1 MQLSSL
7 STSSYS
13 TPNGRYKERRASV
26 GAATSSVH
34 FPVESRDI
42 PATFEVSAAGVNNV
56 SYIYKP
62 LADLLGLIAD
72 AEAGAFG
79 GSLDAPNSPDFLGDL
94 SWLFSPRGASDAAA
108 PAASASAGSGIRPFS
123 SVLAA
128 NAAYESS
135 MHLADEEMDASD
147 QT

>member
-7 STSSYS
+7 STSI
-13 TPNGRYKERRASV
+13 PNGRYKERRAALRTI

-42 PATFEVSAAGVNNV
+42 PAISQVSAAGVNNV

-62 LADLLGLIAD
+62 VADLLGLIAD
-72 AEAGAFG
+72 SDPIFG
-79 GSLDAPNSPDFLGDL
+79 GGGDASSAPDFLGDL
-94 SWLFSPRGASDAAA
+94 SWLFSSRDAADAAA
-108 PAASASAGSGIRPFS
+108 PAGASAGSG

-128 NAAYESS
+128 NAAYEIS
-135 MHLADEEMDASD
+135 MHLADEE
-147 QT
+147 T

>member
-13 TPNGRYKERRASV
+13 TPNGRYKERRAGV
-26 GAATSSVH
+26 GAALSSVR
-34 FPVESRDI
+34 FPDQSRDI
-42 PATFEVSAAGVNNV
+42 SPTFEVSAAGVNNV

-62 LADLLGLIAD
+62 MADLLGLIAD
-72 AEAGAFG
+72 SDAGAFR
-79 GSLDAPNSPDFLGDL
+79 GSAEAPSAPDFLGDL
-94 SWLFSPRGASDAAA
+94 SWLFSPRGAGDAAA
-108 PAASASAGSGIRPFS
+108 PAASPSAGSAIRPFS

>member
-13 TPNGRYKERRASV
+13 TPSGRYKERRTTI
-26 GAATSSVH
+26 GAAISSLR

-42 PATFEVSAAGVNNV
+42 PTTFEVSAPGVNNV

-62 LADLLGLIAD
+62 MADLLGLIAD
-72 AEAGAFG
+72 SDAGVFG
-79 GSLDAPNSPDFLGDL
+79 GSLDAPTASDYLGDS
-94 SWLFSPRGASDAAA
+94 SWPFSPRSASDAVA
-108 PAASASAGSGIRPFS
+108 PVRASAGSG

-135 MHLADEEMDASD
+135 MHLADEEI
-147 QT
+147 

>member
-7 STSSYS
+7 STSSHS
-13 TPNGRYKERRASV
+13 TPNGRYKERRFTAR
-26 GAATSSVH
+26 
-34 FPVESRDI
+34 SRDI
-42 PATFEVSAAGVNNV
+42 PASFEPSAAGVNNV

-62 LADLLGLIAD
+62 MADLLGLIAD
-72 AEAGAFG
+72 SDAGAFG
-79 GSLDAPNSPDFLGDL
+79 ASVDAPNAPDFLGDL
-94 SWLFSPRGASDAAA
+94 NWLFSPRGAADAVVA
-108 PAASASAGSGIRPFS
+108 AASATAGSG

-147 QT
+147 QTE

>member
-7 STSSYS
+7 SASI
-13 TPNGRYKERRASV
+13 PNGRYKERRAALRTI
-26 GAATSSVH
+26 GAATSSVRL
-34 FPVESRDI
+34 PVESRDI
-42 PATFEVSAAGVNNV
+42 PGSSEVSAAGVNNV

-62 LADLLGLIAD
+62 MADLLGLIAD
-72 AEAGAFG
+72 SEAGVFG
-79 GSLDAPNSPDFLGDL
+79 GSVEAPSAPDFLGDL
-94 SWLFSPRGASDAAA
+94 SWLFSPRGADAAA
-108 PAASASAGSGIRPFS
+108 PAARASTGSG

-147 QT
+147 PT

>member
-13 TPNGRYKERRASV
+13 TPNGRYKERRAAPRTI
-26 GAATSSVH
+26 GAATSSVR
-34 FPVESRDI
+34 FPVGSRDSA
-42 PATFEVSAAGVNNV
+42 ATSEVSAAGVNNV

-62 LADLLGLIAD
+62 VADLLGLIAD
-72 AEAGAFG
+72 SDPVFGSSVEAPSA
-79 GSLDAPNSPDFLGDL
+79 SDFLGDL
-94 SWLFSPRGASDAAA
+94 SWLLSPRGASGRAAT
-108 PAASASAGSGIRPFS
+108 AASASVGLRIAQFS

-135 MHLADEEMDASD
+135 MDAADDGI
-147 QT
+147 